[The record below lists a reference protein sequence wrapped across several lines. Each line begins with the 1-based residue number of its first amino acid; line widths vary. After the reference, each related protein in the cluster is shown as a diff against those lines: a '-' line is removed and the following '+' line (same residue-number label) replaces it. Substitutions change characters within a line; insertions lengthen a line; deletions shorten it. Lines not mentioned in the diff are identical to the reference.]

1 MAMSKEAAFY
11 EHLRGKY
18 KGKVYKIDRLTNP
31 AYDALIVRV
40 EFHIPADG
48 VDELEIYR
56 RINKVIH
63 VIAEGDK
70 DE

>member
-11 EHLRGKY
+11 EHLRDRY
-18 KGKVYKIDRLTNP
+18 KGKVYKIERLINP

-40 EFHIPADG
+40 EFHLPADE
-48 VDELEIYR
+48 VDELEVYR

-63 VIAEGDK
+63 VIAEGDR
-70 DE
+70 E